1 MIKSLIE
8 LEDTF
13 LELLPEREVLAI
25 IKDMEDFQFVRLL
38 LNLA

>member
-8 LEDTF
+8 LEDAF
-13 LELLPEREVLAI
+13 LELLPEREVLGI
-25 IKDMEDFQFVRLL
+25 IKDMEDFQLVSLL